1 MKRIICVFTFLI
13 CLSVT
18 IQAQL
23 PKKIGKINVDKAV
36 QATVKTAEAL
46 TLTDGQ
52 IAAYCKE
59 YVDWMDV
66 HNPLCKTDDS
76 DEGKKEFA
84 TRLAKLVEQIPIKEI
99 DGIKL
104 DIQPYYV
111 VDINAFSCAN
121 GSIRVFAGL
130 MEVMS
135 DDEVLAVIGHEIGH
149 IANKDCKDGFRTALL
164 SSALRDAVSSTE
176 GAAAKLNDSQLGDL
190 GEALA
195 NAQYSQKQESAA
207 DKYGY
212 DFLKTCNKD
221 PKLMAQSL
229 GILLKLQEEA
239 GGDPSSKFSKL
250 LSSHPDLK
258 KRIETLNKLK

>member
-1 MKRIICVFTFLI
+1 MFLI

-18 IQAQL
+18 IQAQF

-46 TLTDGQ
+46 TLTD
-52 IAAYCKE
+52 
-59 YVDWMDV
+59 
-66 HNPLCKTDDS
+66 
-76 DEGKKEFA
+76 
-84 TRLAKLVEQIPIKEI
+84 
-99 DGIKL
+99 
-104 DIQPYYV
+104 
-111 VDINAFSCAN
+111 
-121 GSIRVFAGL
+121 
-130 MEVMS
+130 
-135 DDEVLAVIGHEIGH
+135 
-149 IANKDCKDGFRTALL
+149 
-164 SSALRDAVSSTE
+164 
-176 GAAAKLNDSQLGDL
+176 AAKLNDTTQPGDL

-212 DFLKTCNKD
+212 EFLKTCNKD
-221 PKLMAQSL
+221 SKFMAQSL

-258 KRIETLNKLK
+258 KRIATLNKLK